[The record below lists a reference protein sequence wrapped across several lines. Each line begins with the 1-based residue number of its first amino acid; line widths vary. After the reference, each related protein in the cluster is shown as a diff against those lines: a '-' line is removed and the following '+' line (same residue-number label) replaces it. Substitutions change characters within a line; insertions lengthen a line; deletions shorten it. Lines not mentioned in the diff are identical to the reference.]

1 VTDVSRVLRGALPFL
16 VVLPA
21 ATAFALPASA
31 APPAPAA
38 QPTRAAQW
46 WLTALHA
53 PGAWRAVP
61 GEGKGVIVAVL
72 STGVAAAHRDLA
84 GAVATGPDYSASGRT
99 AVGPF
104 WGSEGTAVAS
114 LIAGHGHG
122 AGGAV
127 GITGI
132 APRARVLS
140 VRVTLEYNDPLNA
153 DAAVARR
160 LPAAIAAGIRYAV
173 ARGASV
179 IALPLDPGTLGP
191 AATGDPAAAGG
202 SAAERAAVSYALG
215 RGVALVAPAG
225 DNGAGTGT
233 DNYPAAYPG
242 VIAVGAT
249 VKNGGLAPYTST
261 RSYVALTAPGSGL
274 TAAAPGGGYD
284 SLASTD
290 MSSALAAGVA
300 ALIRARFPRLTP
312 AEVAQALER
321 GTAKPGAPTEPGTG
335 HGALDAAGAVT
346 AAAAIAAAHPAP
358 SPHASPAGAAPP
370 AAHRVTHRPIARPSG
385 SGGLAGAVL
394 RDAVLTAC
402 ALIAVLAA
410 ALAVSAARRRRALAA
425 ARSSQL
431 QRTGQGGSHARR
443 PGTALAALPAG
454 SPDQARP
461 RGPGGG
467 TRGGN
472 GTRDGAGARIVPMS
486 AVHMPRTGRTRGR
499 HKATGEPPWEPASR
513 PPTPMPAASR
523 TALPGARA
531 ALPAGGGQPWTGPDE
546 QVPPWELAPA
556 EFAAAPLTPD
566 FPDWSPSSTGP
577 MYVWNPAT
585 SGPLPAI
592 PRDPA
597 DEDQARDLSERAGGA
612 SLTSPVSGG
621 ELGLHVGRVLVH
633 VVLAGQLP
641 DRLHHLVGG
650 VRRARAGGSPA
661 RWPNSSGLPTRIS
674 ILVGRG
680 TGAPGGS
687 IFLVPIIATG
697 ITGAPEFSAR

>member
-1 VTDVSRVLRGALPFL
+1 VTDVSRLLRGALPLL
-16 VVLPA
+16 VALPV
-21 ATAFALPASA
+21 ATAFALPANA
-31 APPAPAA
+31 ARPAPAA

-46 WLTALHA
+46 WLTALHV
-53 PGAWRAVP
+53 PGAWRAAP
-61 GEGKGVIVAVL
+61 REGNGVTVAVL

-84 GAVATGPDYSASGRT
+84 GAVAAGPDYSASGRI
-99 AVGPF
+99 AGGPF
-104 WGSEGTAVAS
+104 WGFEGTAVAS

-122 AGGAV
+122 AGGAT

-140 VRVTLEYNDPLNA
+140 VRVTLEYNDPLNSA
-153 DAAVARR
+153 AAVTRR

-173 ARGASV
+173 ARGAAV

-191 AATGDPAAAGG
+191 VASGDPAAAGG

-215 RGVALVAPAG
+215 RGVVLVAPAG

-233 DNYPAAYPG
+233 VNYPAAYPG

-249 VKNGGLAPYTST
+249 VRNGGLAPYTST

-274 TAAAPGGGYD
+274 ITAAPGGGYD

-290 MSSALAAGVA
+290 MSSALTAGVA

-312 AEVAQALER
+312 AEVTQALER
-321 GTAKPGAPTEPGTG
+321 GTAAKPGAPAARGAG

-358 SPHASPAGAAPP
+358 SPQASSAGSAPP
-370 AAHRVTHRPIARPSG
+370 ATHRAIAPQPAG
-385 SGGLAGAVL
+385 FGGLAGTVL
-394 RDAVLTAC
+394 RDAVLAAC
-402 ALIAVLAA
+402 ALIAALAA
-410 ALAVSAARRRRALAA
+410 ALAVSAARRRRALNA
-425 ARSSQL
+425 ARSPQL

-454 SPDQARP
+454 SRDQARP
-461 RGPGGG
+461 RGPRGG
-467 TRGGN
+467 TRGN
-472 GTRDGAGARIVPMS
+472 GDSAGARIVPMS
-486 AVHMPRTGRTRGR
+486 AVLMPRTGRTRGR

-513 PPTPMPAASR
+513 PPTPLPAVSR

-531 ALPAGGGQPWTGPDE
+531 ALPAGGGQAWAGPDE

-556 EFAAAPLTPD
+556 EFAASPLTTD

-577 MYVWNPAT
+577 MYVWNPAA
-585 SGPLPAI
+585 SGPLPAV

-597 DEDQARDLSERAGGA
+597 DEDQARDLSERARGA
-612 SLTSPVSGG
+612 SPALT
-621 ELGLHVGRVLVH
+621 
-633 VVLAGQLP
+633 
-641 DRLHHLVGG
+641 RLR
-650 VRRARAGGSPA
+650 RRAWPSRRTRTRARSP
-661 RWPNSSGLPTRIS
+661 
-674 ILVGRG
+674 GR
-680 TGAPGGS
+680 TAP
-687 IFLVPIIATG
+687 
-697 ITGAPEFSAR
+697 